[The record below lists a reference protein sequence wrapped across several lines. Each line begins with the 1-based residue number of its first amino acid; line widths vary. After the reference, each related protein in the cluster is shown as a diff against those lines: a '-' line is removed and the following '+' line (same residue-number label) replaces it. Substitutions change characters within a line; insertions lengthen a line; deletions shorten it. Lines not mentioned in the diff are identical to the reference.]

1 MRKRNRIK
9 KQHLKMNHQTSQN
22 GEQLAPLI
30 HTHSWMFTYTFIPN
44 THTHSLSLFVF
55 HSVKWIL
62 TPESPRT
69 PLAQKH
75 SSWSR
80 ILAPGIP
87 RSLTLWLSRTKLC
100 MKPSGRG
107 CARSMRKTFSKHGG
121 YVYHVYCTGRADF
134 TGVHEGLETLS

>member
-1 MRKRNRIK
+1 MRKKRNRIK
-9 KQHLKMNHQTSQN
+9 RQHLKVNHQTSQN
-22 GEQLAPLI
+22 GEQLAPFT
-30 HTHSWMFTYTFIPN
+30 HTYECLHTPHL
-44 THTHSLSLFVF
+44 THTHSVSLFLF

-69 PLAQKH
+69 PLPQKH

-100 MKPSGRG
+100 LRPSRRG
-107 CARSMRKTFSKHGG
+107 CARSMRKKLSKHGG
-121 YVYHVYCTGRADF
+121 YVYHVLYWSSWLHWCP
-134 TGVHEGLETLS
+134 EGLETLSLLF